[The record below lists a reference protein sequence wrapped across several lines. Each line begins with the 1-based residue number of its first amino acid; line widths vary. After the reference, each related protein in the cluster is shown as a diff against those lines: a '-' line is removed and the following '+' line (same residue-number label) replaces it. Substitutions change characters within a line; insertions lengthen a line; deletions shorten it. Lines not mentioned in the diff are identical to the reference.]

1 MNSVSPHIIITIST
15 YFHQVEHTKKKLRQI
30 DSI

>member
-1 MNSVSPHIIITIST
+1 MNSVSPHIITIST